1 MEASEAIRRIF
12 WRHRWL
18 LLALVLLPVAVVIPL
33 REHKPVTYAATAQ
46 VQGQSAAPDSSTQIT
61 AIQSRVTA
69 VATSPAL
76 VRAAIA
82 AAGVNRDPTQVAR
95 RDVAV
100 TPLGSSAVMLITVT
114 DPSKSAAIK
123 MAGALANLV
132 VDELNQLGT
141 RSNPQ
146 LAALNKTNLRLTTER
161 DQLIKKLNSAQL
173 DGKPLTSVNVQSLLA
188 QLTGVEQQLSD
199 NVSAVQQILASISSN
214 GGAQLMST
222 PTFATGVSR
231 HVAAYGALAGLLGLV
246 LGLLIATVREVIR
259 PTIAQPGAAA
269 RELGVVF
276 LGNAETRGGEPTSLE
291 AGIAG
296 HLNLAAQRVG
306 ARTAVLTGPVP
317 RGQLTA
323 LAQLINSELSAVEP
337 AVIGSSLP
345 AADTPISFASYDSIG
360 SDGHDLRVAKVPL
373 PPAVMALPDIS
384 LAAHPDDPAL
394 VVVLPRYAPHYALDR
409 ITDLGIS
416 TQWPVLGV
424 IGLHQHGRRGRPY
437 RPRQAP
443 SGQGQPRPAPGPAA
457 GQSLRSASR
466 RQPLRSASRRQP
478 PRSAS
483 RRQSPRSVRSRRI
496 GRR

>member
-18 LLALVLLPVAVVIPL
+18 LLVMVLLPVAVVIPL
-33 REHKPVTYAATAQ
+33 REHEPVTYAATAQ
-46 VQGQSAAPDSSTQIT
+46 VQGQSVAPDSSTQIT

-95 RDVAV
+95 HGVTV
-100 TPLGSSAVMLITVT
+100 TPLGSSAVMLVTVT
-114 DPSKSAAIK
+114 DPSKPVAIK
-123 MAGALANLV
+123 LAGALATAV

-146 LAALNKTNLRLTTER
+146 LAALDKTNLRLTTER
-161 DQLIKKLNSAQL
+161 DQLIRKLNSAQL
-173 DGKPLTSVNVQSLLA
+173 AGKPTTSVNVQSLLA

-199 NVSAVQQILASISSN
+199 NMSAVQQILASISSD

-222 PTFATGVSR
+222 PTFAIGVSR

-269 RELGVVF
+269 RELGIVF
-276 LGNAETRGGEPTSLE
+276 LGNAETRSGEPTSLE

-317 RGQLTA
+317 PGQLTA
-323 LAQLINSELSAVEP
+323 LAQLINSELPAAEP
-337 AVIGSSLP
+337 AATGSSLP
-345 AADTPISFASYDSIG
+345 AAGTPLSFASYDSIG
-360 SDGHDLRVAKVPL
+360 DDGHDFRAAQVQPPL
-373 PPAVMALPDIS
+373 AVMALPDIS
-384 LAAHPDDPAL
+384 LAAHPDNPAL

-424 IGLHQHGRRGRPY
+424 IGLHQHGRRGRPH
-437 RPRQAP
+437 RPQAAP
-443 SGQGQPRPAPGPAA
+443 SGQWQPPPAPGPAA
-457 GQSLRSASR
+457 GDPPAQPADHHPPAQPADDRPPAQSDLAAADGADQRGA
-466 RQPLRSASRRQP
+466 LA
-478 PRSAS
+478 
-483 RRQSPRSVRSRRI
+483 
-496 GRR
+496 